1 MSMSVENRNTES
13 RRGCQAD
20 ADAAPTS
27 AATDG
32 AVDGAAEVT
41 HIVTWK
47 QLAMFAE
54 QIDRTPEHVYRVVR
68 GEYRGGR
75 RSEAIGREFRRCF
88 GFDMDQ
94 ARFAGAARPVRP
106 VTRRVDGSRIR

>member
-13 RRGCQAD
+13 RKACPVDADDHAATGARAAD
-20 ADAAPTS
+20 AD
-27 AATDG
+27 
-32 AVDGAAEVT
+32 VT

-94 ARFAGAARPVRP
+94 ARFTGAARPVRP
-106 VTRRVDGSRIR
+106 VTRRVDGSRIG